1 MKVTASY
8 RFETPDAAKIYAC
21 LLPESEDPVSDR
33 SVIRLFLVPP
43 DGSSESA
50 AGMPDTLVLEIES
63 CDITS
68 MRSATNTW
76 LRLIMTGSDVASCI
90 RKRSRPA
97 PPGCHVSVFL
107 LFLPPFPPSSFFF
120 FSFCSFFAL
129 FFLLFFFCSFFSA
142 LFFLLFFS
150 VPFFLLCFF
159 PFLFFFSVFF
169 CSFFPYSPC
178 FRFPLLFLFSFP
190 FLFLFF

>member
-129 FFLLFFFCSFFSA
+129 FFLLFF
-142 LFFLLFFS
+142 S
-150 VPFFLLCFF
+150 VPFFLLSFF
-159 PFLFFFSVFF
+159 CSFFLFLFFCSVFSVPFFSSQFFF